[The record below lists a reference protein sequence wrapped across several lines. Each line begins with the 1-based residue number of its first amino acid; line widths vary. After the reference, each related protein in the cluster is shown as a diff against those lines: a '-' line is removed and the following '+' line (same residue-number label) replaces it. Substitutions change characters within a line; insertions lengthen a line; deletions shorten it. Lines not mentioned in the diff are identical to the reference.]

1 MVFFS
6 LPRSD
11 PTMDAKKKK
20 KTGLALPNLQ
30 KIHYDP
36 PLWSPPPPSPLIKNV
51 PSPIHD
57 SGFNET
63 LFYLVSNICLRE

>member
-11 PTMDAKKKK
+11 PTMAAKKKK
-20 KTGLALPNLQ
+20 KQVWPSPICKKSTMTLP
-30 KIHYDP
+30 
-36 PLWSPPPPSPLIKNV
+36 SEVPPPSPLIKNV

>member
-11 PTMDAKKKK
+11 PTMAAKKKK
-20 KTGLALPNLQ
+20 KKQVWPSPICKKSTMTLP
-30 KIHYDP
+30 
-36 PLWSPPPPSPLIKNV
+36 SEVPPSWLIKNV